1 MNDLVKYLQGCSGI
15 TKVQAVHI
23 AIGRRKIVTYEG
35 AMYQDER
42 WGRRIYVIGDLPPSY
57 KRSSNVVYKYGIG
70 PSDTPWFIAGFYNCE
85 SLQRKKITV
94 TPEIAKMHPFG
105 DHFTLALQEP
115 IMAANN
121 PRVVPMVVEVI

>member
-1 MNDLVKYLQGCSGI
+1 MNDLVKYLQGCDGV

-23 AIGRRKIVTYEG
+23 AIGKKNPITYEG
-35 AMYQDER
+35 AIYLSEY

-57 KRSSNVVYKYGIG
+57 KRSSNVVYKCGIG
-70 PSDTPWFIAGFYNCE
+70 PGDTPWFIAGFYNCA

-94 TPEIAKMHPFG
+94 TAAIAKLHPFG

-115 IMAANN
+115 SMIANN